1 MTLLYALDLA
11 GTFVFA
17 ISGMLAAANKRF
29 DLFGG
34 FVIAFV
40 TAVGGGSIRDLLIGA
55 TPVGWMQDLN
65 YLLVIGLGALLAF
78 FFQHWVLRL
87 RRTMFRGWLISAR

>member
-1 MTLLYALDLA
+1 MDLIYALDIV

-17 ISGMLAAANKRF
+17 ISGMLTAANKRF

-34 FVIAFV
+34 FVIAFI
-40 TAVGGGSIRDLLIGA
+40 TAVGGGSVRDMLIGA

-65 YLLVIGLGALLAF
+65 YLIAIGCGASFGYLLDRKS
-78 FFQHWVLRL
+78 VV
-87 RRTMFRGWLISAR
+87 